1 MKVDFSLAILG
12 IFILLMIYFAVFLEI
27 DIEYI
32 FWHVLYL
39 HLLLMEE
46 IIKMRLLKRVY
57 YWKLCFFCSWSSNTF
72 CHNIL

>member
-1 MKVDFSLAILG
+1 MKVDFSLVILG

-32 FWHVLYL
+32 YL

-46 IIKMRLLKRVY
+46 IIKMGLQKKSLL
-57 YWKLCFFCSWSSNTF
+57 LETLF
-72 CHNIL
+72 LP